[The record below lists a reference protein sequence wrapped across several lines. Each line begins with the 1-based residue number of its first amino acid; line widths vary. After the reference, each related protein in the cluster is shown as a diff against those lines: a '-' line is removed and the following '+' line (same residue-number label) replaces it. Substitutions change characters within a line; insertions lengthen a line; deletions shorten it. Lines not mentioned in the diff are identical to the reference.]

1 MKVSK
6 RERKLIII
14 VLLLAAICAYYLL
27 FLRPYTEEI
36 GELNITKANN
46 EIQVETY
53 ARLKQNVDDLDAQI
67 EEKEAEI
74 IEYSKNITVGFD
86 QPPVLVY
93 LENTVDKH
101 AQKMMFAFGMAEY
114 MGQMTISPVTITM
127 KTTYEGLTGFINEV
141 TQDDYIVNVT
151 NVDASLTLPDDIA
164 SDPGE
169 EDATLPPTDGTGV
182 DGVAVAPVVTP
193 EIDRV
198 SAANTARLLQVTITI
213 EIYTMAGD
221 VPSDAIY
228 VFDDNKYNY
237 GGDIFY

>member
-6 RERKLIII
+6 RERTLIIV
-14 VLLLAAICAYYLL
+14 VLLLAAVSAYYLL
-27 FLRPYTEEI
+27 FLKPYMTEI
-36 GELNITKANN
+36 GDLNVQKANS

-53 ARLKQNVDDLDAQI
+53 AQLKANIDLLDAQI

-93 LENTVDKH
+93 LEDTVDKH
-101 AQKMMFAFGMAEY
+101 AQKMMFAFGMPHY
-114 MGQMTISPVTITM
+114 VGQMTIIPVTITM

-151 NVDASLTLPDDIA
+151 NISATLTSPDAV
-164 SDPGE
+164 PGE
-169 EDATLPPTDGTGV
+169 EEDAPVTETEAAGDDGATDT
-182 DGVAVAPVVTP
+182 PVVTP
-193 EIDRV
+193 EIDKV
-198 SAANTARLLQVTITI
+198 SAAESARLLQVTITI

-221 VPSDAIY
+221 VPTDAIY
-228 VFDDNKYNY
+228 VFDDNNYNY